1 MLNNEQ
7 LPRIAVL
14 MAAYNGKFWLNEQ
27 VKSILKQEDVEV
39 TLYISVDQSSDGT
52 ESLIDSLASN
62 EKRIQVLPHGLHFG
76 GAAPNCYRLIK
87 DVDFS
92 TYDFIAFADQDD
104 IWNIDKLKR
113 AASVIREKSV
123 DGYSSNVTAFWPN
136 GKTHLINKAQP
147 QTKWD
152 FLFEAAGPGCTYVLT
167 KPLALHLHK
176 YINEEWQQVQKVNLH
191 DWFIYAFARANNYRW
206 EIDSYSSLL
215 YRQHTNNQV
224 GANVGSLALLSRF
237 KKITNGWWLGQVIQ
251 IANLLSL
258 QDQSFVKSWSGR
270 TRSGY
275 LSLSFHFW
283 GCRRRLRDKFLF
295 LFLTLYFAIFKPPI
309 TNQNQASLD
318 KSAH

>member
-14 MAAYNGKFWLNEQ
+14 MAAYNGKFWLTEQ
-27 VKSILKQEDVEV
+27 VKSILNQEDVEV

-52 ESLIDSLASN
+52 ESLIDSLASS
-62 EKRIQVLPHGLHFG
+62 EQRIQVLPHGLHFG
-76 GAAPNCYRLIK
+76 GAGPNFYRLIK
-87 DVDFS
+87 NVDFS

-167 KPLALHLHK
+167 KPLALHLQK

-191 DWFIYAFARANNYRW
+191 DWLIYAFARANNYLW

-215 YRQHTNNQV
+215 YRQHTDNQV
-224 GANVGSLALLSRF
+224 GANVGSSALFSRF
-237 KKITNGWWLGQVIQ
+237 KKITNGWWLGQVIH

-258 QDQSFVKSWSGR
+258 QDQPFIKSWSNR
-270 TRSGY
+270 TRFGY
-275 LSLSFHFW
+275 LSLSLHFW
-283 GCRRRLRDKFLF
+283 ECRRRLRDKCFFLF
-295 LFLTLYFAIFKPPI
+295 LNLYMAIFKPPI
-309 TNQNQASLD
+309 TNHNQVFLN
-318 KSAH
+318 K